1 MRQIFSELKKN
12 RKLST
17 QFLEDIN
24 NKDSEQNRFKTNTPY
39 ESSQTL
45 SFPNKNKIVKWWSY
59 IWWWL

>member
-45 SFPNKNKIVKWWSY
+45 SFPNKNKIVKW
-59 IWWWL
+59 